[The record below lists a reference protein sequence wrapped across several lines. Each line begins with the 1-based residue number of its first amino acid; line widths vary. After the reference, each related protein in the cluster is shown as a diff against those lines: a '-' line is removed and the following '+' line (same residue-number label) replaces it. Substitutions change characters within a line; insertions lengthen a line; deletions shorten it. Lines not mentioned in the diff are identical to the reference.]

1 VLAWEAGRVYKV
13 RVNCVSA
20 GPLKSRAATAINKDD
35 TRTFIEMGI
44 DYYLANAPLQ
54 KNLYSDDIGEAA
66 ACLLSP
72 AMGAVTGMTL
82 YVDNGMH
89 AMGQAREMVS
99 KPLFERKDVLTPEE
113 CLGSGAIRGDGKP
126 WDAPYE

>member
-1 VLAWEAGRVYKV
+1 MPAHPVAHARSSLTDADR
-13 RVNCVSA
+13 
-20 GPLKSRAATAINKDD
+20 SRALAQVA
-35 TRTFIEMGI
+35 I
-44 DYYLANAPLQ
+44 DYCHDNAPLTRD
-54 KNLYSDDIGEAA
+54 LTSDDVGSTGAF
-66 ACLLSP
+66 LLSP
-72 AMGAVTGMTL
+72 MSAAVTGVTM

-89 AMGQAREMVS
+89 AMGQAREEVS